1 MRTPRFMNTAN
12 GRRTATLVIAVSAFM
27 TAGVAAAAA
36 GGPTLPG
43 FGAFEPA
50 PKPAATEP
58 TTTEPTTTEPVTT
71 EAPPTS
77 ATTPTTEPH
86 ATEPHAAEPHATE
99 PTTTPP
105 PTEPPTT
112 PAPKRSEPT
121 PPPTTKPDTVVRE
134 GLHLECA
141 VDNHTVHCH
150 WTGGAVDGFV
160 KYLLLR
166 SDGRVV
172 FMSDSPTADGHFDT
186 DVAAGAYGYVVVEI
200 DAAGKALVH
209 SNRVAVQIG
218 AVG

>member
-1 MRTPRFMNTAN
+1 MRIPRFMNTAN
-12 GRRTATLVIAVSAFM
+12 RRRTATLVIAVSAFM

-50 PKPAATEP
+50 PKLAATELTTTDA
-58 TTTEPTTTEPVTT
+58 TTTEAATT
-71 EAPPTS
+71 EAPSTS
-77 ATTPTTEPH
+77 APTPATEPHGTEPH
-86 ATEPHAAEPHATE
+86 ATEPHATE
-99 PTTTPP
+99 PPTTPT

-112 PAPKRSEPT
+112 PAAKHSEPT
-121 PPPTTKPDTVVRE
+121 PSPTTKPDTVVPE

-150 WTGGAVDGFV
+150 WTGGAADGFV

-172 FMSDSPTADGHFDT
+172 FTSDSPTADGHFDT
-186 DVAAGAYGYVVVEI
+186 DVAAGAYSYVVVEV
-200 DAAGKALVH
+200 DAAGVALVH
-209 SNRVAVQIG
+209 SNRAAVQIG